1 MASDIHT
8 YFGLSYATHLVVPR
22 MLLQSMP
29 PQWQERFT
37 DLLTELDDAFAT
49 VPRAEAYIVQAA
61 EEKTAGDLTAAECRA
76 AGISTDEHGALSRT
90 TLLGEVTETDGDDL
104 VLVPVPDPVPHY
116 NRGRTRLQPS
126 TT

>member
-8 YFGLSYATHLVVPR
+8 YFGLSYATHLVDPR
-22 MLLQSMP
+22 TLLQSMP

-37 DLLTELDDAFAT
+37 ELLTELVDAFDGT
-49 VPRAEAYIVQAA
+49 PRAEAYIVQAA
-61 EEKTAGDLTAAECRA
+61 EEKEAGTLTAVERRA
-76 AGISTDEHGALSRT
+76 ARISKDEHGALSHT
-90 TLLGEVTETDGDDL
+90 TLLGEVTETADDEM

-116 NRGRTRLQPS
+116 NRDRTRLQPS